1 VLKPAIMREI
11 CFWLL
16 TGRHGADI
24 CKIVLPQ
31 THLHRISK
39 AIRFLRENFTRTVRM
54 EELAD
59 EARMSPSSFHQHFKA
74 VTGSTPLQYQKQLR
88 LMEARRLMTTE
99 GLNVSA
105 AAFAVGY
112 ESASQFSPEY
122 TRMYSKAPKR
132 DVLDLKSLIAR
143 LNSPISESVNPGL
156 GPRRAT
162 GALNRAEPA
171 GKLVQAVSTMR
182 H

>member
-1 VLKPAIMREI
+1 MNVFAARLEGPLAESVLRLVSLLDNPQAIAVLKPAIMREI

-74 VTGSTPLQYQKQLR
+74 VTGSTPR
-88 LMEARRLMTTE
+88 
-99 GLNVSA
+99 S
-105 AAFAVGY
+105 
-112 ESASQFSPEY
+112 
-122 TRMYSKAPKR
+122 TRSSCA
-132 DVLDLKSLIAR
+132 
-143 LNSPISESVNPGL
+143 
-156 GPRRAT
+156 
-162 GALNRAEPA
+162 
-171 GKLVQAVSTMR
+171 
-182 H
+182 